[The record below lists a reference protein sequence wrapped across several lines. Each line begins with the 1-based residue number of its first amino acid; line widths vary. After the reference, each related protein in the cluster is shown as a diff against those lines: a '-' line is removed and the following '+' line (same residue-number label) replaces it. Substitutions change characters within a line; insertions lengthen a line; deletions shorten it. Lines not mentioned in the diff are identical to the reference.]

1 MYLFAMLR
9 VEPIASSLLG
19 KSSSMEQRP
28 HAQNL
33 LCFKVAICQ
42 VRVLNVYEAIAF
54 NSAIQR

>member
-19 KSSSMEQRP
+19 KSSSMEQHP

>member
-1 MYLFAMLR
+1 MLR

-19 KSSSMEQRP
+19 KSSSMEQHP